1 MHHILGMSELNDNV
15 LCLRL
20 TVAYLKS
27 RDFVDHGLP
36 SQDVKVNSCIFVKS

>member
-1 MHHILGMSELNDNV
+1 MNHVLGGQELKIDV
-15 LCLRL
+15 VEFRL

-36 SQDVKVNSCIFVKS
+36 APDVKVN